1 MTTLYSDLRTN
12 ANVKHSISTLQHLLA
27 SLTQQEVITCHL
39 PFIEHTLYPEH
50 SIFIYT
56 EQQLNHPES
65 PFRLKRKL
73 QEDEVV
79 IAYLESRGLL
89 VAAGS
94 ESALSTAC
102 LKLGSLFEEQCAVQ
116 PQAARPRLKGILCQ
130 GVSHDAH
137 PRAI

>member
-1 MTTLYSDLRTN
+1 MTTLYSDTRAN
-12 ANVKHSISTLQHLLA
+12 ANVKQSISTLQNLLV
-27 SLTQQEVITCHL
+27 SLTHQEVISCHL
-39 PFIEHTLYPEH
+39 PFIEHTLYPEN

-56 EQQLNHPES
+56 EQQLLHPES

-73 QEDEVV
+73 QEDEIV

-94 ESALSTAC
+94 ESALSKGC
-102 LKLGSLFEEQCAVQ
+102 LKLGSLLAEQCAALT
-116 PQAARPRLKGILCQ
+116 QAARPRLKGVFWR
-130 GVSHDAH
+130 GVSQDVH

>member
-1 MTTLYSDLRTN
+1 MTTLYSDIRTN
-12 ANVKHSISTLQHLLA
+12 ANVKHSISTLQQLLA
-27 SLTQQEVITCHL
+27 SLTQQEVITCHI
-39 PFIEHTLYPEH
+39 PFIEHTIYPEH

-79 IAYLESRGLL
+79 IAYLESSGLL

-94 ESALSTAC
+94 EPALCSAC
-102 LKLGSLFEEQCAVQ
+102 LKLGCLLTEQCAAQ
-116 PQAARPRLKGILCQ
+116 PQAGRPRLNEIFWWGISQ
-130 GVSHDAH
+130 DVH